1 MSEKANFKVDP
12 RLASLL
18 GETYRSTEH
27 AVKELV
33 DNAWDADAT
42 TISITLPDPMTAD
55 SIVIEDNGSGMTEQE
70 VRNEYLVVAND
81 RRSRKGDRTKQLKRL
96 VKGRKGIGKFAGL
109 MVANV
114 MAIETTARGKTTRV
128 VISKDDLLNA
138 SRDLERIDLPL
149 TITDAADG
157 TSGTK
162 VTLSSLSDRFEFPL
176 PERLKP
182 LLMTEYGRE
191 EDVRISVNTVP
202 LGIDDLPGEKFE
214 KDETIAE
221 AGTVKL
227 NFKVS
232 DGGKSLKQ
240 AGIAIRVGGKIVG
253 KPGFFGLED
262 DPEIPPK
269 LLKKVYGEVEADGLA
284 DSVTADWGDIVENSK
299 AFHALKPV
307 VQAHL
312 KNAVEEVY
320 KREVNLQRARIQ
332 RQINLRLA
340 EMPEH
345 RRRFAQV
352 ALEKVMKRFYGES
365 EDKVETVASV
375 ILDAFEKD
383 EYWLVLKQIDESK
396 GGDVETFAS
405 ALEVF
410 GLLDMALM
418 ANQAKSRLKV
428 LDHLDD
434 LVRNPVTLE
443 KNVHSV
449 IERNLWVLGYDHS
462 LISSNKTLARTIE
475 EYTSVKFT
483 GDRAS
488 KRPDLFLAQNLRGGF
503 LLIEFKRPSKAIDRQ
518 DQQQAQEYRDD
529 LEPKFGQIEILLLGK
544 ERDVTATAKND
555 PPGLQVYGY
564 EALISTARTQLDWL
578 LAELKSDEPN

>member
-1 MSEKANFKVDP
+1 
-12 RLASLL
+12 
-18 GETYRSTEH
+18 
-27 AVKELV
+27 
-33 DNAWDADAT
+33 
-42 TISITLPDPMTAD
+42 
-55 SIVIEDNGSGMTEQE
+55 
-70 VRNEYLVVAND
+70 
-81 RRSRKGDRTKQLKRL
+81 
-96 VKGRKGIGKFAGL
+96 

-114 MAIETTARGKTTRV
+114 MAIETTARGKTTRI

-149 TITDAADG
+149 TITDASDG
-157 TSGTK
+157 ASGTK
-162 VTLSSLSDRFEFPL
+162 VTLSSLSNRFEFPL
-176 PERLKP
+176 PEQLKP

-202 LGIDDLPGEKFE
+202 LGLDDLPGEKFQT
-214 KDETIAE
+214 DETIAE
-221 AGTVKL
+221 AGSVKL

-307 VQAHL
+307 IQAHL

-365 EDKVETVASV
+365 EEKVETVASV

-396 GGDVETFAS
+396 GGDVESFAS

-434 LVRNPVTLE
+434 LIRNPATLE

-488 KRPDLFLAQNLRGGF
+488 KRPDLFLAQNLRSGY
-503 LLIEFKRPSKAIDRQ
+503 LLIEFKRPSKEIDRQ
-518 DQQQAQEYRDD
+518 DQRQAQEYRDD
-529 LEPKFGQIEILLLGK
+529 LEPKFGQIDILLLGK
-544 ERDVTATAKND
+544 ERDVSATAKND
-555 PPGLQVYGY
+555 PPGLQVFGY

-578 LAELKSDEPN
+578 LAELRDTSESAPR

>member
-1 MSEKANFKVDP
+1 MSNKANFKVDP

-27 AVKELV
+27 AIKELV
-33 DNAWDADAT
+33 DNSWDADAR
-42 TISITLPDPMTAD
+42 TISITLPDVLTSNP
-55 SIVIEDNGSGMTEQE
+55 IVIEDNGSGMTEQE
-70 VRNEYLVVAND
+70 LRNEYLVVAND
-81 RRSRKGDRTKQLKRL
+81 RRSRKGDRTNQLKRL

-109 MVANV
+109 MVANILE
-114 MAIETTARGKTTRV
+114 IETTTRGKTTRI
-128 VISKDDLLNA
+128 VIVKEDLLKA

-149 TITDAADG
+149 TIESAPDSV
-157 TSGTK
+157 SGTK
-162 VTLSSLSDRFEFPL
+162 VSLHNLNNRYSFPL
-176 PERLKP
+176 PEKLKS

-191 EDVRISVNTVP
+191 GDVRITVNGESVGVE
-202 LGIDDLPGEKFE
+202 DLPGEHFQ
-214 KDETIAE
+214 KDETVE
-221 AGTVKL
+221 NAGTVRM

-232 DGGKSLKQ
+232 DGPKAVKQ
-240 AGIAIRVGGKIVG
+240 AGIVLRVGGKIVG
-253 KPGFFGLED
+253 KPSFFGLED

-269 LLKKVYGEVEADGLA
+269 LLKKVYGEVEADGLVE
-284 DSVTADWGDIVENSK
+284 SVTADWSDIVENSK
-299 AFHALKPV
+299 AFHAIKPV
-307 VQAHL
+307 IQSHV
-312 KNAVEEVY
+312 KSAVEEVF
-320 KREVNLQRARIQ
+320 KREVNLQRARLQ

-375 ILDAFEKD
+375 VLDAFEKD
-383 EYWLVLKQIDESK
+383 EYWQVLKQIDESK

-434 LVRNPVTLE
+434 LVRNSATLE

-449 IERNLWVLGYDHS
+449 IERNLWMLGYDYS
-462 LISSNKTLARTIE
+462 LLASNKTLARTIE
-475 EYTSVKFT
+475 EYTTEKFT
-483 GDRAS
+483 GERAS
-488 KRPDLFLAQNLRGGF
+488 NRPDLFLAENLRGGH
-503 LLIEFKRPSKAIDRQ
+503 LLIEFKRPSKEISRA
-518 DQQQAQEYRDD
+518 DQNQAAEYRDD
-529 LEPKFGQIEILLLGK
+529 LEPKFGQITILLLGK
-544 ERDVTATAKND
+544 GRDSTALIQND
-555 PPGLQVYGY
+555 PPRLQVFGY
-564 EALISTARTQLDWL
+564 EALISAARTQLDWL
-578 LAELKSDEPN
+578 LAELRDIET

>member
-33 DNAWDADAT
+33 DNAWDADAP
-42 TISITLPDPMTAD
+42 TISITLPDPMTANP
-55 SIVIEDNGSGMTEQE
+55 IVIEDTGSGMTEQE
-70 VRNEYLVVAND
+70 LRNEYLVVAND

-114 MAIETTARGKTTRV
+114 MEIETTARGKTTRV
-128 VISKDDLLNA
+128 VIAKEDLLNA

-149 TITDAADG
+149 TVIPAAEG
-157 TSGTK
+157 VSGTK

-176 PERLKP
+176 PERLKT

-191 EDVRISVNTVP
+191 EDVRISVNGSS
-202 LGIDDLPGEKFE
+202 LGLDDLPGERFQ

-232 DGGKSLKQ
+232 DGTKSLKQ
-240 AGIAIRVGGKIVG
+240 AGIALRVGGKIVG
-253 KPGFFGLED
+253 KPSFFGLED

-269 LLKKVYGEVEADGLA
+269 LLKKLYGEVEADGLS

-299 AFHALKPV
+299 AFQALKPV
-307 VQAHL
+307 IQAHL
-312 KNAVEEVY
+312 KNAVEEVF
-320 KREVNLQRARIQ
+320 KREVSLQRARIQ

-365 EDKVETVASV
+365 EEKVETVASV

-428 LDHLDD
+428 LDDLDD
-434 LVRNPVTLE
+434 FVRTPATLE

-475 EYTSVKFT
+475 EYTATKLI
-483 GDRAS
+483 GGRAS
-488 KRPDLFLAQNLRGGF
+488 KRPDLFLAENLRGGY

-518 DQQQAQEYRDD
+518 DQQQAQQYRDD
-529 LEPKFGQIEILLLGK
+529 LRPKFGEIEILLLGK
-544 ERDVTATAKND
+544 GRDVTASVQDD
-555 PPGLQVYGY
+555 PPRMKVFSY

-578 LAELKSDEPN
+578 LAELKTDEP